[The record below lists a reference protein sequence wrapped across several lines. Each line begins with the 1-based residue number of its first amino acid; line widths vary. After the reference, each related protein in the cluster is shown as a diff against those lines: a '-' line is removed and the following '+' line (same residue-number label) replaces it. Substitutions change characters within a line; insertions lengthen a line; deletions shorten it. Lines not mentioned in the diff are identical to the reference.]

1 MKSGYIF
8 LPIIILAVLITS
20 GCGSVDLSLINQ
32 VKRFEP
38 EWMNLSET
46 VSFVD
51 RNLRITHQRY
61 DADFKEIDP
70 FISDPNSNERNSL
83 FGLRSQYMNMVKDRD
98 KLQETFDLQ
107 KDEFIQ
113 TVAEFN
119 EWQNKLMCLSAFLES
134 YLKSPFPVI

>member
-98 KLQETFDLQ
+98 KLQETFDKL
-107 KDEFIQ
+107 FI
-113 TVAEFN
+113 
-119 EWQNKLMCLSAFLES
+119 K
-134 YLKSPFPVI
+134 VIINVYCTKRFV